1 MQEIDFMSVLHK
13 STKRDYLGRVNDIE
27 YPKSKAAVLAKK
39 FDFDYWDGD
48 RRICYGG
55 YRYMEGRWE
64 KVAIKLINHYKLDCN
79 SRILDIG
86 CGKGYLLYDL
96 KKLLPGI
103 SLKGIDISNYALENS
118 KDEIKDSLTLGNASD
133 LPYPDDYF
141 DLVISINTLHCLHAS
156 DLNCALKEMERVSK
170 KHKYLCVESYTNE
183 EQKTNLL
190 YWQVTCEAFHNTES
204 WKWLFSQ
211 SGYTGDYS
219 FIFFD

>member
-27 YPKSKAAVLAKK
+27 YPKSKAAALAKK

-55 YRYMEGRWE
+55 YKYMEGRWE

-141 DLVISINTLHCLHAS
+141 DLVISINTLQQILY
-156 DLNCALKEMERVSK
+156 LALA
-170 KHKYLCVESYTNE
+170 LITN
-183 EQKTNLL
+183 T
-190 YWQVTCEAFHNTES
+190 TIHS
-204 WKWLFSQ
+204 
-211 SGYTGDYS
+211 
-219 FIFFD
+219 